1 MAGPEAKAG
10 IKNEDHIANAL
21 NHFRGTKAKKW
32 LGALGYNVKTIKK
45 LKADRSLKIIG
56 KNIKSDIILRVNN
69 RKLHGIQVKKSRNDT
84 NFHHV
89 QRGWA
94 DKICKGWN
102 APIFISNALEKFA
115 GQNGFQPADYM
126 SKKELKK
133 LQSERRKKGFP
144 EKKIKDLARRKR
156 ILLSELEEKE
166 RKKVFAWLKKNK
178 KKIVDSV
185 LCGNGKKYR
194 PRHLMVT
201 EYTEKVKGKTKVT
214 RIGIV
219 RMSRAVNHFAK
230 GDVAE
235 TKGGTVLRI
244 GKIMMQRHGAE
255 KSEGKNAQHLQFK
268 INPLGVFDLQSCEIF
283 PKKKP
288 KKTKRGK

>member
-10 IKNEDHIANAL
+10 LDEEDYITNEL
-21 NHFRGTKAKKW
+21 NHFRSTEAKKW
-32 LGALGYNVKTIKK
+32 LRALGYNVKTIKK
-45 LKADRSLKIIG
+45 LKADRSLKIKLG
-56 KNIKSDIILRVNN
+56 NIKSDIVLSVDN
-69 RKLHGIQVKKSRNDT
+69 RKPHGIQVKKSRNDT

-94 DKICKGWN
+94 DNICRGWN

-133 LQSERRKKGFP
+133 LQSERKKKGFSK
-144 EKKIKDLARRKR
+144 KKIKDLERRKR

-268 INPLGVFDLQSCEIF
+268 INPLGVFDMPSCEIF